1 MRGGAAARSRRPPAE
16 DAPGAG
22 RRKSAPQ
29 MRNGRASCPAV
40 RWSLLSVGPVHR
52 PLAQGITPT
61 MSAPMKANAQHT
73 INALIG
79 LVSPMP

>member
-1 MRGGAAARSRRPPAE
+1 MAHREQRARKKPPNAERPGE
-16 DAPGAG
+16 G
-22 RRKSAPQ
+22 
-29 MRNGRASCPAV
+29 PAV
-40 RWSLLSVGPVHR
+40 CLSLLPVGPADR